1 MVRENLL
8 KFERNKRHVIPKN
21 HYLCTN
27 NQASSSMTSSSMT
40 LCSNKSLCATCCS
53 GKILLWRQEFKKN
66 VWNKQKV
73 IYPRNITYCS
83 NMLLHL
89 AIKCS
94 NLLHISTKK
103 LCVLNF
109 SIEVV
114 HKRSSYFTHVV
125 GNFAWH
131 IPFHLAHQQSSAWQ
145 YKHGLWSLNP
155 LLFQNCHLW
164 LWLKEQGSWLCTM
177 HC

>member
-1 MVRENLL
+1 MSSQKITTCVLTIRHQVAWHQVAWHFAATNLFVRL
-8 KFERNKRHVIPKN
+8 V
-21 HYLCTN
+21 
-27 NQASSSMTSSSMT
+27 A
-40 LCSNKSLCATCCS
+40 A

-66 VWNKQKV
+66 VWNKQKA
-73 IYPRNITYCS
+73 ICPRNITYCS

-94 NLLHISTKK
+94 NLLHISTEKWS
-103 LCVLNF
+103 VLNF

-114 HKRSSYFTHVV
+114 NKRSSYFTHVV